1 MTRQPR
7 QPQTTAVPDPAS
19 LFTPPTSSPQIMS
32 SWTSAGPAP
41 TPLPAGTTKESTQS
55 SPPQEQG
62 HDETASG
69 FKKPKLRLHIEDLG
83 HPGASRFYDAVDAP
97 SVFAKSVQTVQ
108 RILYHRPSSSIPS
121 TRSVTLYL
129 DDMDGVAYTKG
140 SDLDNDHKE
149 IRKSVLGIFIYI
161 LF

>member
-1 MTRQPR
+1 
-7 QPQTTAVPDPAS
+7 
-19 LFTPPTSSPQIMS
+19 MS
-32 SWTSAGPAP
+32 SSTSAGPAP
-41 TPLPAGTTKESTQS
+41 TPLPAGTTQEIPQS
-55 SPPQEQG
+55 PAPEQG
-62 HDETASG
+62 HDEAAS

-149 IRKSVLGIFIYI
+149 IRES
-161 LF
+161 

>member
-7 QPQTTAVPDPAS
+7 QPQTTGVPDPAA
-19 LFTPPTSSPQIMS
+19 LFTLPTSSSPQAMS
-32 SWTSAGPAP
+32 SSTSAVPAP
-41 TPLPAGTTKESTQS
+41 TPLPPAEAAQENPQS
-55 SPPQEQG
+55 PPPQEEA

-83 HPGASRFYDAVDAP
+83 HPGASRFYDAIDAP

-149 IRKSVLGIFIYI
+149 IRKSALGISQF
-161 LF
+161 

>member
-19 LFTPPTSSPQIMS
+19 LFTPPTSSPQTMS
-32 SWTSAGPAP
+32 SSTSAGPTH
-41 TPLPAGTTKESTQS
+41 TPLPAGTTQEDLQ
-55 SPPQEQG
+55 SPPEQEN
-62 HDETASG
+62 HDETGSG

-83 HPGASRFYDAVDAP
+83 HPGASRFYDAIDAP

-149 IRKSVLGIFIYI
+149 IRKFALDFSLS
-161 LF
+161 